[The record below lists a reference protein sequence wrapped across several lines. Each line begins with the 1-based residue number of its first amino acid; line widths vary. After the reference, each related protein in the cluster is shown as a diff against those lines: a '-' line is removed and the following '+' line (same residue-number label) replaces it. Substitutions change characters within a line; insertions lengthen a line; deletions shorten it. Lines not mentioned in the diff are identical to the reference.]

1 MNKEWSQDL
10 LSFDFSII
18 ICFFPDVTLEL
29 FQCSCFS
36 IWAHLPKDIF
46 YSSIND
52 SFPAKDKKNSC
63 LTSWTKGKK

>member
-1 MNKEWSQDL
+1 M
-10 LSFDFSII
+10 
-18 ICFFPDVTLEL
+18 TLEL

-52 SFPAKDKKNSC
+52 SFPAKYKK
-63 LTSWTKGKK
+63 KKFFFNLLNEGEEIKIIKKLIQN